1 MKLFAGIVLL
11 FCCFFAV
18 YSQFTTIGTDSLRI
32 VNSTKTYA
40 SVPPTWLTSPY
51 FRAGNQ
57 AVIQVLTGN
66 NQTPTFTFS
75 FSSALTGS
83 PDLAY
88 GIKNYRGN
96 SVITK
101 ATTISGNS
109 STRSRRSASVLRPSA
124 WPSRST
130 ELPTCGC

>member
-11 FCCFFAV
+11 FCCFLEANT
-18 YSQFTTIGTDSLRI
+18 QFTTIGTDSLRI

-51 FRAGNQ
+51 FRAGHQ
-57 AVIQVLTGN
+57 AVIQTLTGN
-66 NQTPTFTFS
+66 NQTPTFTFT

-96 SVITK
+96 PAIT
-101 ATTISGNS
+101 
-109 STRSRRSASVLRPSA
+109 
-124 WPSRST
+124 
-130 ELPTCGC
+130 